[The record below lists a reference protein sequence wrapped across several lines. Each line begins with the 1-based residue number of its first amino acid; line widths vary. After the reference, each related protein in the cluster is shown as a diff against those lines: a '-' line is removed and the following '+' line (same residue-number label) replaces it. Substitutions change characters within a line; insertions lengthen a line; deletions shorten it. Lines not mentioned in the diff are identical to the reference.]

1 MTNLSRRLRK
11 LETRWTDASGLI
23 PHTEAWFEHW
33 MQKVDEVLR
42 GGNPD
47 LRGMPL
53 AVIDTLIARA
63 AADDRR

>member
-11 LETRWTDASGLI
+11 LEIRLTDASGLV
-23 PHTEAWFEHW
+23 PHSEEWFEHW
-33 MQKVDEVLR
+33 MQKVDEYLQ

-53 AVIDTLIARA
+53 AAIDTLIARA
-63 AADDRR
+63 GADNRR